1 MKLETLVKYSIKI
14 TFWSVI
20 MIQPKP
26 VFYVCKKC
34 GHVKYHQAKSDCIGA
49 EDIAAIICPKCNALM
64 KTHSNMLSAGLDS
77 IFTITKKVFD
87 K

>member
-1 MKLETLVKYSIKI
+1 MEH
-14 TFWSVI
+14 I

-34 GHVKYHQAKSDCIGA
+34 GHFKHHQAKSDCIGA
-49 EDIAAIICPKCNALM
+49 EDIAATICPKCNALM
-64 KTHSNMLSAGLDS
+64 KSHSNMLSARLDS
-77 IFTITKKVFD
+77 LITITKKAFD

>member
-1 MKLETLVKYSIKI
+1 MYVKNS
-14 TFWSVI
+14 
-20 MIQPKP
+20 
-26 VFYVCKKC
+26 
-34 GHVKYHQAKSDCIGA
+34 GHVKYHQAKSDCFGA

>member
-1 MKLETLVKYSIKI
+1 
-14 TFWSVI
+14 

-34 GHVKYHQAKSDCIGA
+34 GYMKYHQAKSDCIGA

-64 KTHSNMLSAGLDS
+64 KTHSNMLSAFLD
-77 IFTITKKVFD
+77 
-87 K
+87 